1 MLNLDDKK
9 LKCALILG
17 ILFFVLSHPYLYRLA
32 HRNLSQVVSFLDAD
46 GCPTELG
53 VLVMALVFVG
63 VVYWGHDELA
73 SMKPANNKKA
83 NNGGNNVILNKC
95 RTYCHQVSDELNQ
108 ENAMMNNIA
117 NTNNNQM
124 ANNVQLNMNN
134 QVANNGNV
142 PMNNGNV
149 PMNNVRLNVPA
160 MSNQIPNNV
169 AVNNNNIQMNQNRM
183 NNAMMNNQLQNN
195 VPVQAPMPS
204 VNLNN
209 ASNLGMDNL
218 NNVNTGSSDMG
229 LLNAQSC
236 SDNPQCSGNMNA
248 MVGGQAYDPNLSNM
262 NNGNMFSENTTY
274 HDDMYASLF

>member
-32 HRNLSQVVSFLDAD
+32 HRNLSQVVSFLDAE

-53 VLVMALVFVG
+53 VLIMALVFVA
-63 VVYWGHDELA
+63 VVYWGHDEL
-73 SMKPANNKKA
+73 SSVKGVANNKKA
-83 NNGGNNVILNKC
+83 NNGNNVILNKC
-95 RTYCHQVSDELNQ
+95 RTYCQQVSDEMNQ

-124 ANNVQLNMNN
+124 LNNMNN

-142 PMNNGNV
+142 NVAMNNL
-149 PMNNVRLNVPA
+149 R
-160 MSNQIPNNV
+160 PNNQV
-169 AVNNNNIQMNQNRM
+169 PNNIAVNNNIPVNSNNIPVNNNNIQMNQNRM

-195 VPVQAPMPS
+195 VPVQAPTPS

-218 NNVNTGSSDMG
+218 NNRNTGSSDMG

-236 SDNPQCSGNMNA
+236 SDNPQCSGNMNSL
-248 MVGGQAYDPNLSNM
+248 VGGQAYDQNLSNM
-262 NNGNMFSENTTY
+262 NSGNMFSENTTY
-274 HDDMYASLF
+274 HDEMYASLF

>member
-32 HRNLSQVVSFLDAD
+32 HRNLSQFISFLDAE

-63 VVYWGHDELA
+63 VVYWGHDEL
-73 SMKPANNKKA
+73 SVNKVTNNKKA
-83 NNGGNNVILNKC
+83 NNGNNVILNKC
-95 RTYCHQVSDELNQ
+95 RTYCQQVSDEMNQ

-117 NTNNNQM
+117 NQNNNQMVNNQVVNNQVANNQM
-124 ANNVQLNMNN
+124 ANNVRMN
-134 QVANNGNV
+134 A
-142 PMNNGNV
+142 
-149 PMNNVRLNVPA
+149 PA
-160 MSNQIPNNV
+160 VSNQLPNNIPV
-169 AVNNNNIQMNQNRM
+169 NSNALMNNNNVHMNQNRM

-195 VPVQAPMPS
+195 VQAPMPS

-218 NNVNTGSSDMG
+218 GNNNVGNNDMG
-229 LLNAQSC
+229 LMNAQSC
-236 SDNPQCSGNMNA
+236 SDNPQCSGNMNSL
-248 MVGGQAYDPNLSNM
+248 VGGQAYDPNLSNM
-262 NNGNMFSENTTY
+262 NSGGMFSENTTY

>member
-32 HRNLSQVVSFLDAD
+32 HRNLSQFISFLDAE

-63 VVYWGHDELA
+63 VVYWGHDELSTTKA
-73 SMKPANNKKA
+73 GNKKV
-83 NNGGNNVILNKC
+83 NNGNNVVLNKC
-95 RTYCHQVSDELNQ
+95 RTYCQQVTDEMNQ
-108 ENAMMNNIA
+108 ENVMMHNIA
-117 NTNNNQM
+117 NQN
-124 ANNVQLNMNN
+124 NN
-134 QVANNGNV
+134 QVANNQMV
-142 PMNNGNV
+142 NNQVANNQMV
-149 PMNNVRLNVPA
+149 NNNVRMNAPSV
-160 MSNQIPNNV
+160 SNQLPNNIP
-169 AVNNNNIQMNQNRM
+169 VNSNAMVNNIQMNQNRM

-195 VPVQAPMPS
+195 NNVQAPMPS

-218 NNVNTGSSDMG
+218 NNMNTGSSDMG
-229 LLNAQSC
+229 LLNSQSC
-236 SDNPQCSGNMNA
+236 SDNPQCSGNNNSL
-248 MVGGQAYDPNLSNM
+248 VGGQAYDQNLSNM
-262 NNGNMFSENTTY
+262 NSGSMFTENTTY

>member
-32 HRNLSQVVSFLDAD
+32 HRNLSQVVSFLDAE

-53 VLVMALVFVG
+53 VLIMALVFVG

-73 SMKPANNKKA
+73 SVKGVANNKKA

-95 RTYCHQVSDELNQ
+95 RTYCQQVSDEMNQ

-124 ANNVQLNMNN
+124 ANNIQLNMNN

-142 PMNNGNV
+142 NLPINNLR
-149 PMNNVRLNVPA
+149 PTVPA
-160 MSNQIPNNV
+160 ISNQIPNNL
-169 AVNNNNIQMNQNRM
+169 AVNNNIQMNQNRM

-218 NNVNTGSSDMG
+218 NTGSSDMG

-236 SDNPQCSGNMNA
+236 SDNPQCSGNMNSL
-248 MVGGQAYDPNLSNM
+248 VGGQAYDPNLSNM
-262 NNGNMFSENTTY
+262 NSGNMFSENTTY